1 MYYQTKSNR
10 YYKLKNRKS
19 IRVTKQEAE
28 DNLFQINKLTLT
40 QLKKLLTTSEGEKDQ
55 LIKKLVE
62 LIKKDEKM
70 EYKVKE
76 LLKNKTVKRIE
87 SQKPSKGDIV
97 RVIIKPYDE
106 GNTKLGVVKDVLT
119 RKEVHTRGHK
129 VRLHNGVVGRL
140 VKIIKKKK

>member
-19 IRVTKQEAE
+19 VRVTKQEAE
-28 DNLFQINKLTLT
+28 DNLFQLNKLTLT
-40 QLKKLLTTSEGEKDQ
+40 QLKKLLTTFEGEKDQ

-129 VRLHNGVVGRL
+129 VRLHNGVIGRL

>member
-1 MYYQTKSNR
+1 MYYQTQSNR

-19 IRVTKQEAE
+19 VRVTKQEAE
-28 DNLFQINKLTLT
+28 DNLFQLNKLTLT

-129 VRLHNGVVGRL
+129 VRLHNGVIGRL

>member
-1 MYYQTKSNR
+1 MYYQTQSNR

-19 IRVTKQEAE
+19 VRVTKQEAE
-28 DNLFQINKLTLT
+28 DNLFQLNKLTLT
-40 QLKKLLTTSEGEKDQ
+40 QLKKLLITSEGEKDQ

-129 VRLHNGVVGRL
+129 VRLHNGVIGRL

>member
-76 LLKNKTVKRIE
+76 LLKNKTIKRVE

>member
-10 YYKLKNRKS
+10 YYKLRNRKS
-19 IRVTKQEAE
+19 VRVTKQEAE
-28 DNLFQINKLTLT
+28 DNLFQLNKLTLT
-40 QLKKLLTTSEGEKDQ
+40 QLKKILTTSEGEKDQ

-62 LIKKDEKM
+62 LIKKDEKL

>member
-1 MYYQTKSNR
+1 MYYQTQSNR

-19 IRVTKQEAE
+19 VRVTKQEAE
-28 DNLFQINKLTLT
+28 DNLFQLNKLTLT
-40 QLKKLLTTSEGEKDQ
+40 QLKKLLSTSEGEKDQ

-129 VRLHNGVVGRL
+129 VRLHNGVIGRL

>member
-1 MYYQTKSNR
+1 MYYQTQSNR

-28 DNLFQINKLTLT
+28 DNLFQLNKLTLT

-129 VRLHNGVVGRL
+129 VRLHNGVIGRL